1 MLVMEGTSKN
11 PSVSFFSFSSFLLF
25 PRARFSPQPHFGFR
39 DSAVVNCLVNPTSVL
54 LRLAQRRRRPTFAFP
69 LLSPRYVVTSFS
81 LIPLRNDNFI
91 LVASG
96 LATYNEVV
104 TFNDG
109 FQNRILF
116 AI

>member
-11 PSVSFFSFSSFLLF
+11 PSVSFFSFSSLLF
-25 PRARFSPQPHFGFR
+25 PRARFSPQPHLGFR
-39 DSAVVNCLVNPTSVL
+39 DSAVINCLVNPNPVL
-54 LRLAQRRRRPTFAFP
+54 LRLAQRRRRPTFAFL
-69 LLSPRYVVTSFS
+69 LLSPRYMVTSFS

-91 LVASG
+91 LVASA

-104 TFNDG
+104 TFNDR

-116 AI
+116 VI